1 LAAATVRS
9 SMEAAKANGIVPGSK
24 FATVSPTPSTNVRR
38 EIFDFVMVS
47 SSIHVVG
54 RG

>member
-1 LAAATVRS
+1 
-9 SMEAAKANGIVPGSK
+9 MEAAKANGIVPGSK
-24 FATVSPTPSTNVRR
+24 FATVSPTPSMNVRR

-47 SSIHVVG
+47 SLNPRVG